1 MRMTFL
7 MLLQNGNNNNSND
20 YNNFHHL
27 WYFNYMTQWKNIFS
41 RKRNCVYLG
50 FNISCL
56 LGCYVENI
64 WLHSIHVLEFY
75 FCHISVLCW
84 HPWPYVPW
92 WDWTLILWHMQY
104 MCIKGVNGV
113 LLTFYLWF
121 CVLKMGYYLLYNEA
135 FPERKCCM
143 ILAKIWLKRSVATT
157 L

>member
-1 MRMTFL
+1 MRMIFL
-7 MLLQNGNNNNSND
+7 MLLRNGNNNNCND
-20 YNNFHHL
+20 CNNFHHL
-27 WYFNYMTQWKNIFS
+27 WYFDYITQWKNIFS

-56 LGCYVENI
+56 LVCYVENI

-75 FCHISVLCW
+75 FCHISILCW

-104 MCIKGVNGV
+104 MHIRGSIE
-113 LLTFYLWF
+113 FYWLFICDFLFW
-121 CVLKMGYYLLYNEA
+121 KWAITHYNEA

-143 ILAKIWLKRSVATT
+143 ILAKIWLKGSMATT